1 VEKKYH
7 LPHAGRLSTVTAS
20 ILFGY
25 ALLPFMRVPAG
36 QIAFPLFGILV
47 AFRLN
52 FYYVISVIT
61 ALMVA
66 AGMDWIIAD
75 HPSMEAKPH
84 LPHLIMPAL
93 TTAAIGIP
101 LGLLELGLAW
111 WVILALG
118 SLLVVLVMLA
128 EYISI
133 DNLDSRYPLALMVLS
148 GTSYSLMLIITIALR
163 AADVRLYLLLLVLPS
178 IFAFFCLRIL
188 NFRLGGRWRFEWTA
202 VIALV
207 AAQVL
212 AALYYWPLPAVRFGL
227 ITLGPVYALTGLAA
241 SLEEKP
247 DIRQVFLEPLAVMG
261 SLWLLAVFIR

>member
-1 VEKKYH
+1 MEKKYH
-7 LPHAGRLSTVTAS
+7 LPHSGRLSTITAS

-25 ALLPFMRVPAG
+25 ALLPFLRVPAG
-36 QIAFPLFGILV
+36 ELSFPVLGILV

-61 ALMVA
+61 ALMAA
-66 AGMDWIIAD
+66 AGMDWIIGD
-75 HPSMEAKPH
+75 HPSMDEKPH
-84 LPHLIMPAL
+84 LPHLILPAL
-93 TTAAIGIP
+93 TAAAIGVP
-101 LGLLELGLAW
+101 LGLLELGTAW
-111 WVILALG
+111 WIILALG

-148 GTSYSLMLIITIALR
+148 GTSYSLMLILTIALR
-163 AADVRLYLLLLVLPS
+163 AADVRLYLLLLILPA
-178 IFAFFCLRIL
+178 IFAFFCLRML

-202 VIALV
+202 VITLI

-212 AALYYWPLPAVRFGL
+212 VALYYWPLSPVRFGL

-241 SLEEKP
+241 SLEEEP
-247 DIRQVFLEPLAVMG
+247 DIRQVFIEPVAVMG
-261 SLWLLAVFIR
+261 ALWILAVFIG